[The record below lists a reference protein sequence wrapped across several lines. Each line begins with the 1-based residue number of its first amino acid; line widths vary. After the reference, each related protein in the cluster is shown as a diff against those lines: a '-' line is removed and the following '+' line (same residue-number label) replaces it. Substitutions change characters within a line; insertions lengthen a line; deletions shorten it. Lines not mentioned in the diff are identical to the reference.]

1 MKVMVGGTFDPL
13 HDGHKRLLTR
23 SFALAGPDGQVVIGL
38 TTDTFASKKTHPIH
52 PFSERKADLEKFI
65 ADFITAQ
72 ASEKKYAATWEV
84 EPLSDRF
91 GSALVADFDAIVVSE
106 ETLPVAV
113 EINRM
118 RREKKLRKVDIHQIT
133 CVLAEDGRWISSTRI
148 WRGEI
153 DVHGHL
159 MQTVKSD

>member
-23 SFALAGPDGQVVIGL
+23 SFELAGPDGYVAIGL
-38 TTDTFASKKTHPIH
+38 TSDSFASRKIH
-52 PFSERKADLEKFI
+52 PVRPFAARSADLERYLSGTMHSTHWAI
-65 ADFITAQ
+65 
-72 ASEKKYAATWEV
+72 
-84 EPLSDRF
+84 EPLYDRF
-91 GSALVADFDAIVVSE
+91 GSAVDADFDALIVSE

-113 EINRM
+113 EINNL
-118 RREKKLRKVDIHQIT
+118 RRQKGQKKVDIHQIS

-148 WRGEI
+148 YRGEI

-159 MQTVKSD
+159 LK

>member
-23 SFALAGPDGQVVIGL
+23 SFALAGPEGEVVIGL
-38 TTDTFASKKTHPIH
+38 TTDAFASRKTHPIH
-52 PFSERKADLEKFI
+52 PFAERKSDLEQFI
-65 ADFITAQ
+65 DRTITAS
-72 ASEKKYAATWEV
+72 AAEKKYATRWEV

-91 GSALVADFDAIVVSE
+91 GSALDADFDAIVVSE

-113 EINRM
+113 EINKM
-118 RREKKLRKVDIHQIT
+118 RREKRLPKVDIHQIT

-159 MQTVKSD
+159 IPSTAPK